1 MKRFTLSSGLLS
13 LVMPLAAATMLLSAC
28 GSSAAP
34 IAPPSS
40 FPTAQNLPALQIK
53 SRVVNL
59 SDSGGTGY
67 KYAKLSLD
75 VLFADPKGTFLK
87 ASGTGLTQ
95 LQTTFNTDNQ
105 NLVTAF
111 DDVITNDVSTMTSKQ
126 LSTTAGKQALR
137 QELMRD
143 FNARIAKGPAVVY
156 VSFADFVMQ

>member
-1 MKRFTLSSGLLS
+1 MKRFTLSGGLLG

-34 IAPPSS
+34 IAAPSS
-40 FPTAQNLPALQIK
+40 FPTAENLPTLQIK

-59 SDSGGTGY
+59 NDSSGRGY

-87 ASGTGLTQ
+87 AGGTSLAQ

-105 NLVTAF
+105 NLVAAF
-111 DDVITNDVSTMTSKQ
+111 DDVITNDVSNLTSQQ
-126 LSTTAGKQALR
+126 LSTSAGKQALR
-137 QELMRD
+137 QELQRD
-143 FNARIAKGPAVVY
+143 FNARIAKGPPVVY